1 MARVNR
7 TTGVF
12 LVLGVVILIMSV
24 SAAWYVGGGQ
34 GRYVESQG
42 QSPNQTT
49 TEPADEKLDVIGRGV
64 VDVRSRLSHPSPLV
78 PGRVA
83 TVEVTEGQRVSE
95 GAVLL
100 RVDDRLARSELKK
113 LKGALEL
120 ARFDINKAMATISE
134 HQLKI
139 ALQEYAVS
147 GAVDEWQKAKQ
158 AYDKVKKLQAG
169 VGGKEQEVKIAEL
182 TVNQA
187 YTKWDAEKKTLETL
201 KANIPNYMLD
211 AANRQVQALED
222 QAKEADKALEN
233 YIVRA
238 PKRGRVFRL
247 NVSAGDHFAMPA
259 PNQEP
264 RITFCPDDELIVRA
278 EINQESAQRVQGG
291 EQVEIT
297 LHGPGSGKS
306 YTGRVDYV
314 SPWVTR
320 PRSAVYEPDQIN
332 DARFRECLIRFDT
345 QPDEKE
351 LVVGTRLRVR
361 IKMN

>member
-24 SAAWYVGGGQ
+24 SAAWYV
-34 GRYVESQG
+34 ETQG
-42 QSPNQTT
+42 QRPTQTT
-49 TEPADEKLDVIGRGV
+49 TESPDDKLDVIGRGM

-78 PGRVA
+78 PGLVA
-83 TVEVTEGQRVSE
+83 TVEVKEGQRVSKDQ
-95 GAVLL
+95 VMVRL
-100 RVDDRLARSELKK
+100 DDFLARTELKK
-113 LKGALEL
+113 LKDAVKL
-120 ARFDINKAMATISE
+120 AKY
-134 HQLKI
+134 K
-139 ALQEYAVS
+139 
-147 GAVDEWQKAKQ
+147 
-158 AYDKVKKLQAG
+158 
-169 VGGKEQEVKIAEL
+169 
-182 TVNQA
+182 VNQA
-187 YTKWDAEKKTLETL
+187 LTAINKHQLDVSMQENAVAAAAAASNAAKANFDLAKKSEETSSTGALKANAAENLWFQAYNHWDAANKSLETL
-201 KANIPNYMLD
+201 RKNVPNYLLA
-211 AANRQVQALED
+211 AANDEIRTLED
-222 QAKEADKALEN
+222 QVKEAEKALEN

-238 PKRGRVFRL
+238 PKNGRVFGL
-247 NVSAGDHFAMPA
+247 NVSVGDHFAMPA
-259 PNQEP
+259 PNMQP

-297 LHGPGSGKS
+297 LHGPGSSKGF
-306 YTGRVDYV
+306 TGRVESV
-314 SPWVTR
+314 LPWVTR

-332 DARFRECLIRFDT
+332 DARFRECVIRFDT